1 LPTKNDPDIPRR
13 MKPQKL
19 IKTSAPT
26 RTRNQSVSNSLEKSL
41 SRYALAT
48 ATIAAVAIPVAA
60 KADFS
65 GPYAPGNWTFQ
76 NTGGSTDGSV
86 DTSGAPASIT
96 LTGGNSQSGTPGDT
110 NFTIAAVAS
119 GLVSFHWSYSSI
131 DSGTYDSGN
140 FLLNGTPTFLADN
153 GTQGSGDFSTTLS
166 AGNVFGFNVHSAD
179 NLFGPGVLTI
189 SNFSAPVPEGST
201 LSLFALGALG
211 VMIVMRRRARAA
223 A

>member
-1 LPTKNDPDIPRR
+1 
-13 MKPQKL
+13 MKIL
-19 IKTSAPT
+19 AST
-26 RTRNQSVSNSLEKSL
+26 RTRAQSVSNNLEKSL

-48 ATIAAVAIPVAA
+48 ATIAAVAIPAAA

-65 GPYAPGNWTFQ
+65 GYYAPANWTFQ

-110 NFTIAAVAS
+110 NFTIAAGAS
-119 GLVSFHWSYSSI
+119 GLVSFHWTYSSM

-140 FLLNGTPTFLADN
+140 FLLNGNPTFLADN
-153 GTQGSGDFSTTLS
+153 GSQGSGDFSIAVS
-166 AGNVFGFNVHSAD
+166 GGNIFGFNVHSMD

-211 VMIVMRRRARAA
+211 VMMVMRRRARAA

>member
-1 LPTKNDPDIPRR
+1 LPTKNNPDIPRR
-13 MKPQKL
+13 MK
-19 IKTSAPT
+19 TSVPT
-26 RTRNQSVSNSLEKSL
+26 RTRTQSVSVNLERSL

-48 ATIAAVAIPVAA
+48 ATIAAVAIPAAA

-65 GPYAPGNWTFQ
+65 GPYAPANWTFQ

-96 LTGGNSQSGTPGDT
+96 LTGGNSQSSTPGDT

-131 DSGTYDSGN
+131 DTGTYDSAN
-140 FLLNGTPTFLADN
+140 FLLNGNPTFLADN
-153 GTQGSGDFSTTLS
+153 GSQGSGDFSITLI
-166 AGNVFGFNVHSAD
+166 AGNVFGFNVHSVD
-179 NLFGPGVLTI
+179 NNFGPGVLTI
-189 SNFSAPVPEGST
+189 SSFDAPVPEGST

-211 VMIVMRRRARAA
+211 VMMVMRRRARTAA
-223 A
+223 